1 MELLQKYLIP
11 NKDIKGTDGSLF
23 YKKIP
28 TTLDIEKIIQV
39 SYYELIKW
47 IVWVILSNLRIIK
60 LCYSFV
66 IQHN

>member
-28 TTLDIEKIIQV
+28 TTLDIGKNYTSV
-39 SYYELIKW
+39 VL
-47 IVWVILSNLRIIK
+47 
-60 LCYSFV
+60 
-66 IQHN
+66 